1 MQQNQQS
8 TGAGTAMQSSTST
21 PKPTIPK
28 TESETMNNLRRIPS
42 IISEEQLL
50 NTTNLSTDS
59 MGRGEV
65 EHII

>member
-1 MQQNQQS
+1 MH
-8 TGAGTAMQSSTST
+8 SSTHT
-21 PKPTIPK
+21 PQPVPQ

-42 IISEEQLL
+42 VISEEQFL

-65 EHII
+65 EHIIEKWSDKIKQF

>member
-1 MQQNQQS
+1 MH
-8 TGAGTAMQSSTST
+8 SSTHT
-21 PKPTIPK
+21 PKPVPQ

-42 IISEEQLL
+42 VISEEQFL

-65 EHII
+65 EHIIEKWSDKIKQF

>member
-1 MQQNQQS
+1 
-8 TGAGTAMQSSTST
+8 MQSSTST